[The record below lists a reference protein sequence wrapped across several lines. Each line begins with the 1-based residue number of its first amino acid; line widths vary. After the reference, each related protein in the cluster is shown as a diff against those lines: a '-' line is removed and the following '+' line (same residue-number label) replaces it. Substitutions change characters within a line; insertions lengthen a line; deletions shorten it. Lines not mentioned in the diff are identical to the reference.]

1 MRHSQDIG
9 KRERLERAA
18 RRSETA
24 QTIRDRAIRLAE
36 LQRQR
41 PAGMDRR
48 VGYPR
53 CSDGAEGA

>member
-1 MRHSQDIG
+1 MKHSQDIG
-9 KRERLERAA
+9 KRERLERSA
-18 RRSETA
+18 RRGETA
-24 QTIRDRAIRLAE
+24 QKMRERAARLAE